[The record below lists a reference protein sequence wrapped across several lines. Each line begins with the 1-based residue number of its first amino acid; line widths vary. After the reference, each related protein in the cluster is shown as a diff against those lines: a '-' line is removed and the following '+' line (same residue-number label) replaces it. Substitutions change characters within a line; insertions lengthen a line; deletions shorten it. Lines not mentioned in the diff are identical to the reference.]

1 MRGKKNTP
9 PVLCDERVRICGALA
24 GNLDVGSSEWLD
36 LEGGAP
42 TGTSRPGRR
51 RVKGDVERELRRS
64 RCHGWR
70 CTTWSHWLTTCR
82 NSSLCACRGVM
93 CVFWPAIV
101 ALSKHSKPRTACALH
116 GWQVAFAE
124 GEVCHGG
131 RERRGKKTSLAAGCA
146 GSAFDF
152 SLSLQ
157 RPTPRVHDYCTVGRW
172 QPTRQRREGAGE
184 VVADVANSAGDG
196 GRPPARRTH
205 VGAWLVRHITAAIF
219 KAGASSGVG
228 QASEQASKAKQ
239 SATPPAVYPLLC
251 TTYSLGRG
259 RQGPI
264 SALCPGPASSCDA
277 ATARQ
282 LADSAAGR
290 ALACIE
296 GAGGKQEQLASY
308 L

>member
-116 GWQVAFAE
+116 GGRWRSPKAKCATEAGNGEEKRPHLLLAVQV
-124 GEVCHGG
+124 
-131 RERRGKKTSLAAGCA
+131 RRLTSLFPCNA
-146 GSAFDF
+146 
-152 SLSLQ
+152 Q
-157 RPTPRVHDYCTVGRW
+157 RHECTDYCTVGRW

-184 VVADVANSAGDG
+184 VVADVANSAGDVAG
-196 GRPPARRTH
+196 LLPGVHTSVLGSSDTSRRPSSRPAPLQGWGRP
-205 VGAWLVRHITAAIF
+205 V
-219 KAGASSGVG
+219 
-228 QASEQASKAKQ
+228 SKQAKQ
-239 SATPPAVYPLLC
+239 SKALLRQQC
-251 TTYSLGRG
+251 TLC
-259 RQGPI
+259 
-264 SALCPGPASSCDA
+264 SALLTPRPRPPRTDQRSVPRPRPRPVMPPPRGNSLTLRPGE
-277 ATARQ
+277 RL
-282 LADSAAGR
+282 LALKER
-290 ALACIE
+290 AE
-296 GAGGKQEQLASY
+296 NKNS
-308 L
+308 